1 MVESLGPG
9 KPSRFKKGNPGKLP
23 GTRNSIPT
31 SVKASIRTILEEVAL
46 TEGGTVRSAVMAGL
60 RGGAR
65 NADRYIRL
73 VAEYVDGKPAD
84 TLNLNNQIKDE
95 ELAGAKSRLDRKVA
109 GLVKTILARRAVDAS
124 HTKIPK

>member
-31 SVKASIRTILEEVAL
+31 SVKASIRTILEEVAA
-46 TEGGTVRSAVMAGL
+46 TEGATVRRAVMAGL
-60 RGGAR
+60 AGGAR

-84 TLNLNNQIKDE
+84 TLNLNNSVTED
-95 ELAGAKSRLDRKVA
+95 ELAGARARLDRKVA

-124 HTKIPK
+124 HTKKDK